1 VNQIK
6 ELMKSFEGKRVII
19 GVDRLDYIKGIPHKL
34 RALKQLFQQHP
45 EWREKVVL
53 VQIAVP
59 TRLDVP
65 EYQELKCEVEELVG
79 SINGQFSTIS
89 SSPIHY
95 LFTSVNFAG
104 SHQFACISTSENYTG
119 LKRVGFQSCAPCT
132 ALQMRS

>member
-1 VNQIK
+1 
-6 ELMKSFEGKRVII
+6 VII

-34 RALKQLFQQHP
+34 RALKRLFNQHP
-45 EWREKVVL
+45 EWREKLVL

-95 LFTSVNFAG
+95 LFTSVGFGG
-104 SHQFACISTSENYTG
+104 SFNHNSRTLCLSTSEANTVTTN
-119 LKRVGFQSCAPCT
+119 RV
-132 ALQMRS
+132 MRIV